1 MKILTGQA
9 LHEQIAIGRLH
20 FLHRQPPVLRQYS
33 QKSWQDEDERYLWAR
48 KNSVLQLAALYDRA
62 LGEVGEE
69 TASIFAIHAMLLED
83 GDLGRRTRK
92 MIREE
97 GVTAEFATKTVGDQ
111 VAEVFAQM
119 DSEYMRQ
126 RSVDFQDITRRMVLW
141 LLNTGAPKSQSKE
154 PVILVAEKF
163 LPSEVMEL
171 DRRKMLGLI
180 SSRDGVTSHTA
191 LLLKAYG
198 IAAMVDVDMDPAW
211 EGRLSLM
218 DGFAQKLYLDPEDSV
233 MEELRLNYQ
242 EGGKPR
248 QVEENIV

>member
-1 MKILTGQA
+1 MKILNGQA
-9 LHEQIAIGRLH
+9 LHAQIAIGRLH
-20 FLHRQPPVLRQYS
+20 FFHREPPVIEQYS
-33 QKSWQDEDERYLWAR
+33 RKDWQTEEERYLWAR
-48 KNSVLQLAALYDRA
+48 KNSVQQLGTLYERA

-92 MIREE
+92 MIRED
-97 GVTAEFATKTVGDQ
+97 GVTAEFATQTVGDQ
-111 VAEVFAQM
+111 VAEVFAQI

-126 RSVDFQDITRRMVLW
+126 RAVDFQDITRRMVFW
-141 LLNTGAPKSQSKE
+141 LLNTGVPKCRNKE

-171 DRRKMLGLI
+171 DHRKMLGLI

-233 MEELRLNYQ
+233 MEQLRLTYQ

-248 QVEENIV
+248 QAEENMV

>member
-20 FLHRQPPVLRQYS
+20 FLQRRPQMLQ
-33 QKSWQDEDERYLWAR
+33 QKSQLTWQEEDERYLGAQ
-48 KNSVLQLAALYDRA
+48 KQSVLQLAALYDRA
-62 LGEVGEE
+62 LGEVGDE
-69 TASIFAIHAMLLED
+69 TASIFAIHAMLLQD
-83 GDLGRRTRK
+83 GDLVRRTRR

-97 GVTAEFATKTVGDQ
+97 GVTAEYAAQTVGDQ
-111 VAEVFAQM
+111 VADTFAQM

-126 RSVDFQDITRRMVLW
+126 RAVDIQDITRRVVLW
-141 LLNTGAPKSQSKE
+141 LLNTGAPKCQSTE

-198 IAAMVDVDMDPAW
+198 IAAMVDVPMEPTW

-218 DGFAQKLYLDPEDSV
+218 DGFAQKLYLDPEDSL

-242 EGGKPR
+242 EGGKPK
-248 QVEENIV
+248 QMQENMV

>member
-1 MKILTGQA
+1 MKILSGQA
-9 LHEQIAIGRLH
+9 LHAQIAIGRLH
-20 FLHRQPPVLRQYS
+20 FFHRKPPVLQKYS
-33 QKSWQDEDERYLWAR
+33 KKDWQDEDERYLWAR
-48 KNSVLQLAALYDRA
+48 KNSVLQLATLYDRA
-62 LGEVGEE
+62 LAEVGEE

-92 MIREE
+92 LIREE
-97 GVTAEFATKTVGDQ
+97 GVTAEFAAQTVGDQ
-111 VAEVFAQM
+111 IAEIFAQM

-126 RSVDFQDITRRMVLW
+126 RSVDFQDITRRMVFW
-141 LLNTGAPKSQSKE
+141 LLNTGVPKCRNE
-154 PVILVAEKF
+154 DPMILVAEKF

-233 MEELRLNYQ
+233 MEELRLTYQ

-248 QVEENIV
+248 QTEESMI